1 MYHRIAEPEA
11 DPWDL
16 AVTSTHFEQQLSVLR
31 RTRHPFAL
39 SKFTDHFAAGTLPS
53 NAVALTF
60 DDGYVDNL
68 VVGRPLLAAADI
80 PATVFL
86 ATGFLDRHDAFWWD
100 ELASL
105 VMLADAPKTLKLVVG
120 SRPIRFDFNTFH
132 LNTEVGSGGNAT
144 MSAEPATERAVLLRR
159 LWEALQ
165 RIDDEKRH
173 IAMAELRTIFTL
185 DADQRA
191 KLGRPMTRHEARLI
205 ATCRLL
211 TIGAHS
217 VTHPLLSSLPVAACR
232 REIVDSKLACEE
244 LAGSAVTSFSY
255 PYGDFNHASRN
266 IVETAGF
273 TMAVSIRESPVT
285 VESDVLAMPRVHV
298 RDWNGDAFEKA
309 IYSTSIVH

>member
-31 RTRHPFAL
+31 GTRHPFPL
-39 SKFTDHFAAGTLPS
+39 LKFTDRLAAGTLPS

-68 VVGRPLLAAADI
+68 VVGRPLLAAADV

-105 VMLADAPKTLKLVVG
+105 VMLADAPKAHEVVIG

-132 LNTEVGSGGNAT
+132 LNTEVGSGGDAT
-144 MSAEPATERAVLLRR
+144 MSAEPETERAVVLRQ

-185 DADQRA
+185 NADQRA

-205 ATCRLL
+205 ATDRLV

-217 VTHPLLSSLPVAACR
+217 VTHPLLSRLPASDCR
-232 REIVDSKLACEE
+232 REIADSKRACEE
-244 LAGSAVTSFSY
+244 LAGSAITSFSY
-255 PYGDFNHASRN
+255 PYGDFNYASRN
-266 IVETAGF
+266 MVETAGF
-273 TMAVSIRESPVT
+273 RMAVSIREGPVT
-285 VESDVLAMPRVHV
+285 VASDLLAMPRVHI
-298 RDWNGDAFEKA
+298 RDWNGDAFERA
-309 IYSTSIVH
+309 IHSTSIVH